1 MLRRI
6 ALLSCLFSLLV
17 AVPAAADI
25 APRVLGL
32 DLGVNVPVG
41 KLANSTGMQYF
52 GLVRYEHTLQP
63 QFALTVRAGY
73 LAGSEKDFTAGGITT
88 KIGIDVKALWAGLVY
103 RTTGTAAGVF
113 ATAEVGP
120 TLATGHVNG
129 AAATGTSDIKPG
141 GSIGIGWRSG
151 PLSVRGAVL
160 ALDIGDSANTSGT
173 MLSVGW
179 DFKAL

>member
-1 MLRRI
+1 MNRRI
-6 ALLSCLFSLLV
+6 PLLCGLFSVLI
-17 AVPAAADI
+17 AVPATADI

-52 GLVRYEHTLQP
+52 GLIRYEHTLQP

-73 LAGSEKDFTAGGITT
+73 LAGSERDLTVGGVTT
-88 KIGIDVKALWAGLVY
+88 KIGIDIKVLWAGLVY

-120 TLATGHVNG
+120 TWATGHVNG
-129 AAATGTSDIKPG
+129 ATATGAADIKPG
-141 GSIGIGWRSG
+141 GSVGVGWRSG

-160 ALDIGDSANTSGT
+160 ALDIGNSADTSGT